1 MTSIPGRAT
10 PEGTARF
17 CERHAHATHPR
28 HYRTTARGLHLS
40 SVGLGTYLGAVDD
53 ETDQGYQE
61 SLHSVLSAGINVVDT
76 AVNYRHM
83 RSERAVGRALAEA
96 VDRGTVARD
105 EVFVATKGGFMAFD
119 GALPA
124 DPPRWF
130 HETWIASGILASGD
144 LVNGSHALTPAWLDH
159 HLERSLENLG
169 LETIDLYFLHNP
181 EVQRTAVEP
190 EAYRERLR
198 QAFTWCERQV
208 VAGHIAAWGLA
219 TWQAFRVGPDN
230 RLHHDLEEMLALA
243 REAGGE
249 GHHLTAVQLPLNL
262 SMPEALTRRS
272 QRRENGS
279 ATFLD
284 SAFWA
289 DLDVFTSVSIM
300 QGQLPET
307 LPMPF
312 AGVLGY
318 LETPAQQALQFSRSA
333 PGVTT
338 ALVGMSRPEHVTE
351 NLHLVQVPPMS
362 EEAFREAFLARS
374 A

>member
-1 MTSIPGRAT
+1 MTRIPGRAT
-10 PEGTARF
+10 PEGTARYR
-17 CERHAHATHPR
+17 ERSTHLTHPR
-28 HYRTTARGLHLS
+28 HFRTTARGLHLS
-40 SVGLGTYLGAVDD
+40 SLGVGTYLGSPDE
-53 ETDQGYQE
+53 ETDQGYEQ
-61 SLHSVLSAGINVVDT
+61 SLQTALAGGINVVDT

-83 RSERAVGRALAEA
+83 RSERAVGRALAAA
-96 VDRGTVARD
+96 VERGTVARD

-119 GALPA
+119 ATLPV

-130 HETWIASGILASGD
+130 HETWIASGILQSGD

-190 EAYRERLR
+190 EEYRERLR
-198 QAFTWCERQV
+198 RAFTWCEQQV
-208 VAGHIAAWGLA
+208 ASGRIAAWGLA
-219 TWQAFRVGPDN
+219 TWQAFRVRPDN
-230 RLHHDLEEMLALA
+230 RLHLDLTEMLGLA

-249 GHHLTAVQLPLNL
+249 GHHFTAIQLPLNL
-262 SMPEALTRRS
+262 SMPEALTRRT
-272 QRRENGS
+272 QRHENGL

-289 DLDVFTSVSIM
+289 NLDVFTSASIM

-333 PGVTT
+333 PGVTS

-351 NLHLVQVPPMS
+351 NLHLVKVPPMS